1 MNGTCLVRND
11 FMLGESML
19 KSIRDWL
26 LPMEMAA
33 LTREWLKEEH
43 WVSRFTSTIQLHL
56 YSYCRFSHRQYVG
69 SCNTL
74 STLAAREGLF
84 ISLSTERYSPSP
96 IHCSYLFR
104 PNRSRMYTQ
113 SSLHNKHRIQTSVK
127 RDAGDLLLREEEKG
141 NWKRKL

>member
-56 YSYCRFSHRQYVG
+56 YSYCRFSHRQYAG
-69 SCNTL
+69 SCNAF
-74 STLAAREGLF
+74 STLVTREGLF
-84 ISLSTERYSPSP
+84 IIPSTEWYSPSP
-96 IHCSYLFR
+96 IHYSYSFR
-104 PNRSRMYTQ
+104 PNRARIYTQ
-113 SSLHNKHRIQTSVK
+113 TFFQSKHGVQTPVK
-127 RDAGDLLLREEEKG
+127 KDEGDLFLREEKKG
-141 NWKRKL
+141 NWKRRL

>member
-56 YSYCRFSHRQYVG
+56 CSYWRILHRQCVG

-74 STLAAREGLF
+74 STLATREGLF
-84 ISLSTERYSPSP
+84 ISPSTEWYSPSP

-113 SSLHNKHRIQTSVK
+113 TFFQSKHGVQTPVK
-127 RDAGDLLLREEEKG
+127 RDVGDLFLREEEKG
-141 NWKRKL
+141 DWKRKL

>member
-11 FMLGESML
+11 FMLGESMR

-26 LPMEMAA
+26 LPMEMAVLA
-33 LTREWLKEEH
+33 KEWLKEER
-43 WVSRFTSTIQLHL
+43 WMSRFTSNLQLHL
-56 YSYCRFSHRQYVG
+56 CSYCRFSHEQYAG

-84 ISLSTERYSPSP
+84 ISPSTEWYSPSP

-104 PNRSRMYTQ
+104 PSHPYTNSQ
-113 SSLHNKHRIQTSVK
+113 MFFHNKHRVQTPV
-127 RDAGDLLLREEEKG
+127 RWDVGDLLLREEKKG